1 MSILRITTT
10 PSWFSTPYCP
20 WYRSFREQLR
30 PRLFKPH
37 FSDFRPLVINFSTV
51 KQGKFAISQWS
62 QKNYQEDLAV
72 KQARAVAE
80 EAAKQARAVAL
91 AQTIAQEIRAEEA
104 AKQAR
109 AVAEEAAKQ
118 ARAVALAETIAQEIR
133 AEEAAKQARAVAR
146 TIAKEIR
153 AEERVAKAARSF
165 TGATFSQILLLF
177 SSCFPSYPTQKSIF
191 FGPLPEENPSNRR

>member
-1 MSILRITTT
+1 MSISRITMT

-20 WYRSFREQLR
+20 WYRSFCEQLR

-37 FSDFRPLVINFSTV
+37 FSDFRPSVINFSTV
-51 KQGKFAISQWS
+51 KQGKFALSQWS

-91 AQTIAQEIRAEEA
+91 A
-104 AKQAR
+104 
-109 AVAEEAAKQ
+109 
-118 ARAVALAETIAQEIR
+118 ETIAQEIR
-133 AEEAAKQARAVAR
+133 AEEAVV
-146 TIAKEIR
+146 R
-153 AEERVAKAARSF
+153 AEERVAKAAQSF

>member
-1 MSILRITTT
+1 MSISRITMT

-37 FSDFRPLVINFSTV
+37 FSDFRPSVINFSTV

-91 AQTIAQEIRAEEA
+91 A
-104 AKQAR
+104 
-109 AVAEEAAKQ
+109 
-118 ARAVALAETIAQEIR
+118 ETIAQEIR
-133 AEEAAKQARAVAR
+133 AEEAAKQARAVALAE
-146 TIAKEIR
+146 TIAKEIRAEDAVVR
-153 AEERVAKAARSF
+153 AEERVAKAAQSF

>member
-37 FSDFRPLVINFSTV
+37 FSDFRPSVINFSTV

-91 AQTIAQEIRAEEA
+91 AE
-104 AKQAR
+104 
-109 AVAEEAAKQ
+109 
-118 ARAVALAETIAQEIR
+118 
-133 AEEAAKQARAVAR
+133 
-146 TIAKEIR
+146 TIAKEIRAEDAVVR
-153 AEERVAKAARSF
+153 AEERVAKAAQSF

>member
-1 MSILRITTT
+1 MSILRITTSS

-72 KQARAVAE
+72 
-80 EAAKQARAVAL
+80 
-91 AQTIAQEIRAEEA
+91 
-104 AKQAR
+104 KQAR